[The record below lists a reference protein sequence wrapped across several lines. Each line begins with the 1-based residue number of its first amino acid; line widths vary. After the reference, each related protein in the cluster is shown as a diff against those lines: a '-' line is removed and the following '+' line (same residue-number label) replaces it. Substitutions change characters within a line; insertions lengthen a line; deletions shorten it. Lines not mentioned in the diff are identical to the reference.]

1 MTTLL
6 LLLPLLLP
14 VMYRPAGAGDCML
27 EFSAHKLGVNALARV
42 TAAAGQQQQQQQQQS
57 LLLSAGKDHAVRLWQ
72 ISAGANMQ
80 QQQQQAG
87 KGSKSSSSSS
97 SSSTAAHCAV
107 VYKGHKE
114 AVQSVAVSPGADMC
128 CSGGWDGQLLLWRT
142 GWCNCMCY
150 FLVV

>member
-1 MTTLL
+1 VL
-6 LLLPLLLP
+6 LLLP
-14 VMYRPAGAGDCML
+14 VIYRPAGAGECAL
-27 EFSAHKLGVNALARV
+27 EFSAHKLGVNALASV
-42 TAAAGQQQQQQQQQS
+42 AAAAGQQQQQQS

-72 ISAGANMQ
+72 ISAGSNM

-87 KGSKSSSSSS
+87 KASKLSSS
-97 SSSTAAHCAV
+97 SSSTSAHCAV

-142 GWCNCMCY
+142 GGCNCRC
-150 FLVV
+150 